1 MAYDEGLASRIRDR
15 LDDAQDVAEKTMFGG
30 IAFMVNG
37 HMSVGII
44 GSELMVR
51 LSKDQH
57 EEILARPHTR
67 VMDFTGRVM
76 KGWAYVNEEG
86 ISDDG
91 VLHYWVDRCAAH
103 ARAQPG
109 K

>member
-1 MAYDEGLASRIRDR
+1 MAYDEGLAMRIRER
-15 LDDAQDVAEKTMFGG
+15 LDEARDVVEKKMFGG

-37 HMSVGII
+37 HMSVGVI

-57 EEILARPHTR
+57 ADVLAQPHTR

-76 KGWAYVNEEG
+76 KGWAYVSEDG
-86 ISDDG
+86 IADDD
-91 VLHYWVDRCAAH
+91 VLDYWVMRCATH